1 MPQIWMTYEEIADLL
16 DCGGDGVL
24 ARVRDD
30 RLDCKI
36 SHDGRKRVKLDM
48 ALTAMFLD
56 RVRATATPIDRA
68 VADLRQMYNL
78 MARRD
83 PNEDVLFAA
92 ASDDSAASVAG

>member
-30 RLDCKI
+30 RLDCRI

-48 ALTAMFLD
+48 ALTGLFFD
-56 RVRATATPIDRA
+56 RVRATANPIDRA
-68 VADLRQMYNL
+68 VADLRQVHGL
-78 MARRD
+78 MAGRD
-83 PNEDVLFAA
+83 PNEDVLFEA
-92 ASDDSAASVAG
+92 ASADSAALAAG